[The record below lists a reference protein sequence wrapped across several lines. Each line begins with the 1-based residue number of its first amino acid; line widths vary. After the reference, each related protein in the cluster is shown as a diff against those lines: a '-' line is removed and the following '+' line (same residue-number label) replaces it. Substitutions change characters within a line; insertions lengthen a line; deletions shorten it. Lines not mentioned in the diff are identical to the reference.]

1 MKKVKIGFIALAVIT
16 LSFIT
21 TGHLYTK
28 EKVAELGANIGV
40 YSFDMALY
48 SENPQDGVMG
58 LASLLT
64 SNMGILGEEFI
75 SYENNKRENKWRDL
89 IASNPSLAYSAFDMY
104 STTFIENYQTSFE
117 EYKNSM
123 ITSFKENPSEYSDR
137 MLLKANS
144 LNSKNALKKSVENR
158 NTDISS
164 RRANNAKVVNT
175 LGGGTKVDKLDEE
188 GKQMLVKS
196 GRANVTNAAPKQMK
210 KTPMKQMSKL
220 KKKSC

>member
-64 SNMGILGEEFI
+64 SNMGILGEE
-75 SYENNKRENKWRDL
+75 Y
-89 IASNPSLAYSAFDMY
+89 
-104 STTFIENYQTSFE
+104 
-117 EYKNSM
+117 
-123 ITSFKENPSEYSDR
+123 
-137 MLLKANS
+137 
-144 LNSKNALKKSVENR
+144 
-158 NTDISS
+158 
-164 RRANNAKVVNT
+164 
-175 LGGGTKVDKLDEE
+175 
-188 GKQMLVKS
+188 
-196 GRANVTNAAPKQMK
+196 
-210 KTPMKQMSKL
+210 
-220 KKKSC
+220 